1 MGGGV
6 VTACGDLLRK
16 RSHPPLLRTGACKSL
31 EPGLYK
37 VLKVDW
43 ILAVIIL
50 TASVVAFMFVSG
62 KASQAGSS
70 ALFYCDGRLTG
81 SYDLSHDQVVT
92 PRAGEHQIRLEINA
106 GRIRIVDSDCPRQIC
121 KHTGWISG
129 QNQTIVCVPD
139 KILIEIKGLAGSGG
153 LDAVSY

>member
-6 VTACGDLLRK
+6 VTACRDRLGE
-16 RSHPPLLRTGACKSL
+16 RSQFPLIRTGACGSVEQ
-31 EPGLYK
+31 EPYR

-50 TASVVAFMFVSG
+50 TASVVAFLFISG
-62 KASQAGSS
+62 KDSQAGAS
-70 ALFYCDGRLTG
+70 ALLYCDGRLIE
-81 SYDLSHDQVVT
+81 SYDLSQDQVVT
-92 PRAGEHQIRLEINA
+92 QQVGEHQLRLEINT
-106 GRIRIVDSDCPRQIC
+106 GRIRVVDSDCPRQIC
-121 KHTGWISG
+121 KHAGWISG

-139 KILIEIKGLAGSGG
+139 RVLIEIKGLAGSSG